1 MKVNFINSTL
11 NFKRGGIYKEIEV
24 STTGK
29 EQGFYENDGTV
40 NTTYMP
46 ELYMHQDFTFEA
58 ITSPA
63 YAILNNTDARVNYG
77 IIVIF
82 QDDTV
87 FKVYKKDEVGIIL
100 ENLKIKLPI
109 GANKIGMSRH
119 KDATCSV
126 RLFVPDLTE

>member
-11 NFKRGGIYKEIEV
+11 NFKRGIFKETEV

-29 EQGFYENDGTV
+29 EQGYYNPNGV
-40 NTTYMP
+40 LTTSYIP
-46 ELYMHQDFTFEA
+46 EEYMHQDFTFEA
-58 ITSPA
+58 ITSSG

-87 FKVYKKDEVGIIL
+87 LKVYTADEVGKKL
-100 ENLKIKLPI
+100 ENLKVKLPI
-109 GANKIGMSRH
+109 GANRIGMSVYVS
-119 KDATCSV
+119 AVCNAQVFIS
-126 RLFVPDLTE
+126 DLTE